1 MCLVGYFLA
10 AKMSKSNRL
19 RTQLLSKAAQN
30 SNNPT
35 LSGTATSLAFT
46 PVQGRCYVTSCLF
59 SHLSDG
65 LSFMLVQESKLLP
78 HRCLPHRGSQR
89 QTTGGSVAERLRT
102 SKRRRATSPDR
113 TAPSRVDLDDSLRAY
128 HGIDIYTCNRDRA
141 LYHNSCEIQ
150 MRVSS
155 YACR

>member
-1 MCLVGYFLA
+1 MCFVGYFLA

-46 PVQGRCYVTSCLF
+46 PVQGRCYETSCLF

-89 QTTGGSVAERLRT
+89 QTTGGLVAERSRT
-102 SKRRRATSPDR
+102 SKRRRATFLDR
-113 TAPSRVDLDDSLRAY
+113 TAPGRVDLDDSLRVY
-128 HGIDIYTCNRDRA
+128 HGIDIYTCNHDRA

-150 MRVSS
+150 MR
-155 YACR
+155 A